1 MNGYHDIRLLQDIGK
16 IGCMVLGKKLN
27 KFQRVK
33 LLERW
38 RLNVPESILFDMGSE
53 VDFTDPIFERWG
65 NHLSIRT
72 FPPHGSDFGTP
83 YHFDIS
89 IEEAKGLVPTLLA
102 KYNLV
107 INEPINPKH
116 AKLAGCIMLEED
128 RPITIEIAR
137 GAGVTVRDVTSG
149 RRIDERYT
157 AHKVNDIGDPDI
169 KEAVSKAL
177 QIPRRNLI
185 IEFSVYSIDI
195 GIKKEP
201 IIYWDY
207 VALDYPEQGVR

>member
-1 MNGYHDIRLLQDIGK
+1 MTSRKY
-16 IGCMVLGKKLN
+16 LN

-33 LLERW
+33 LLGQW
-38 RLNVPESILFDMGSE
+38 GLNIPGSVLYEMGSKI
-53 VDFTDPIFERWG
+53 DFSAPVFKRWG
-65 NHLSIRT
+65 NRLSIRT

-83 YHFDIS
+83 YYFDIPV
-89 IEEAKGLVPTLLA
+89 EEAKTLVPTLMA

-107 INEPINPKH
+107 LNEPINPKH
-116 AKLAGCIMLEED
+116 AKLAGCIMLEEG
-128 RPITIEIAR
+128 RPITVEVAR

-157 AHKVNDIGDPDI
+157 ARKLNEIADSDI

-177 QIPRRNLI
+177 QVPRRNLI
-185 IEFSVYSIDI
+185 IEFSVYTIDI
-195 GIKKEP
+195 GLKKEP

-207 VALDYPEQGVR
+207 VDLNYAKQREGLTI

>member
-1 MNGYHDIRLLQDIGK
+1 M
-16 IGCMVLGKKLN
+16 N
-27 KFQRVK
+27 KFERVK
-33 LLERW
+33 LLEQW
-38 RLNVPESILFDMGSE
+38 GLNVPESVLYSMGSDI
-53 VDFTDPIFERWG
+53 DFSDPLFERWG
-65 NHLSIRT
+65 NRLSIRT
-72 FPPHGSDFGTP
+72 FPTHGSDFGTP
-83 YHFDIS
+83 YYFDIP
-89 IEEAKGLVPTLLA
+89 IEEAKTLVPSLLN

-128 RPITIEIAR
+128 RPITVEIAR

-157 AHKVNDIGDPDI
+157 AHRANDIGDSDI
-169 KEAVSKAL
+169 REAVSKAL
-177 QIPRRNLI
+177 QVPRRNLI

-201 IIYWDY
+201 IIYWDFTD
-207 VALDYPEQGVR
+207 LSYPEYKVR

>member
-1 MNGYHDIRLLQDIGK
+1 MLRK
-16 IGCMVLGKKLN
+16 RLN

-33 LLERW
+33 LMEQW
-38 RLNVPESILFDMGSE
+38 GLNVPESVLYNMGSE
-53 VDFTDPIFERWG
+53 IDFSDPIFKRWG
-65 NHLSIRT
+65 NRLSIRT

-83 YHFDIS
+83 YYFDIAV
-89 IEEAKGLVPTLLA
+89 EEAETIVPTLFA

-116 AKLAGCIMLEED
+116 AKLAGCIMLEESL
-128 RPITIEIAR
+128 PITVEVAK
-137 GAGVTVRDVTSG
+137 GGGVTVRDVTSG

-157 AHKVNDIGDPDI
+157 VQEVNEIADSDIRQ
-169 KEAVSKAL
+169 AVSKVL
-177 QIPRRNLI
+177 KIPRRNLI

-201 IIYWDY
+201 IIYWDFTDLGY
-207 VALDYPEQGVR
+207 LEY